1 MVHITPWRRA
11 RDEQG
16 SSPMTLFRSEFDRL
30 FDRFFDQPAGFLSPR
45 HDMMRAGEWF
55 PSLDVTDAGHELVI
69 EVEVPGMEP
78 KDIEIN
84 VTGSQLTI
92 SGERREESERTERG
106 WKHSERHF
114 GSFRRVIELPDEA
127 DPEQISA
134 DCRNGV
140 LTLHVPKS
148 KSRQPKQ
155 IRVKAAGDETTARMP
170 NAAPSAEK
178 PPTVSKPPQS
188 QPSSQQ
194 RTSSGEKSRSG
205 SR

>member
-1 MVHITPWRRA
+1 MSDMPGSGGA
-11 RDEQG
+11 RDHAPG
-16 SSPMTLFRSEFDRL
+16 TDPTGNA
-30 FDRFFDQPAGFLSPR
+30 PAGGPAALGIAGDPAAPAMRLRDYGPGDESAIVGVLATVQRGSWGDVR
-45 HDMMRAGEWF
+45 HWR
-55 PSLDVTDAGHELVI
+55 
-69 EVEVPGMEP
+69 
-78 KDIEIN
+78 
-84 VTGSQLTI
+84 
-92 SGERREESERTERG
+92 

-155 IRVKAAGDETTARMP
+155 IRVKAAGDETNARMP